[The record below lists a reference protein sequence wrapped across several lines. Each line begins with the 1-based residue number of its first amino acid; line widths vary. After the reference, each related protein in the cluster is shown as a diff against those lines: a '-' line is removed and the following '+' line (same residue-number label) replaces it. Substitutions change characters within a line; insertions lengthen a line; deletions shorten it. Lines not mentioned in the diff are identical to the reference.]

1 MGNKMTQDEVVAL
14 AKKAASTGWEVRAGL
29 GGALLVNKQERIAST
44 SDDIDNEIVK
54 TILVMDTNRKVE
66 VTVNCSMYF
75 DTDKDFDLM
84 MNQIKR
90 AAVGA
95 KEVDFVFDRKNM
107 TIEYA
112 IMSFLDPDTTVG
124 GCVVLAEDEADYL
137 MTVLRK
143 AVDTN
148 ILRGSY

>member
-1 MGNKMTQDEVVAL
+1 MKDKMTQDEVVSL

-54 TILVMDTNRKVE
+54 TILIMDTNRKVE
-66 VTVNCSMYF
+66 VAVNCSMYF

-84 MNQIKR
+84 MNQIKK

-95 KEVDFVFDRKNM
+95 KEVDFNFDRKNM